1 MIGRLKGQL
10 VHVEQPS
17 HLIVDVSGVGYEV
30 EVPTSVFFE
39 LPELN
44 HQVTMVIHHLVRED
58 ASILYGFRSFP
69 QRELFRTLLKVNG
82 IGAKSALAIL
92 STMSSAEFAQVIQE
106 QNVPAI
112 VKVPGIGKKTAQRL
126 IIEMKDK
133 VDVTSMDNGDPNQP
147 KASRFANVLSVQAE
161 AESAL
166 QALGFKPTEAIQMVK
181 KVAKDD
187 MAVEDIIRICLQLK
201 GAG

>member
-1 MIGRLKGQL
+1 MIGRLQGQL
-10 VHVEQPS
+10 VHTEPPS
-17 HLIVDVSGVGYEV
+17 HLIVDVGGVGYEV
-30 EVPTSVFFE
+30 EAPTSVFYD

-44 HQVTMVIHHLVRED
+44 HQITLVIHHLVRED
-58 ASILYGFRSFP
+58 ASILYGFRSFAE
-69 QRELFRTLLKVNG
+69 RALFRTLLKVNG

-92 STMSSAEFAQVIQE
+92 STMSAAEFAQVIQE
-106 QNVPAI
+106 QNVTAI

-133 VDVTSMDNGDPNQP
+133 VDVSSMAGGDPNQP
-147 KASRFANVLSVQAE
+147 QASRFGIQAE

-166 QALGFKPTEAIQMVK
+166 QSLGFKPTEASQMVK
-181 KVAKDD
+181 QVAKDD
-187 MAVEDIIRICLQLK
+187 MAVEDIIRICLQTK

>member
-1 MIGRLKGQL
+1 MIGRLQGQL
-10 VHVEQPS
+10 VHADPPS
-17 HLIVDVSGVGYEV
+17 HLIVDVGGVGYEV
-30 EVPTSVFFE
+30 EAPTSVFFE

-44 HQVTMVIHHLVRED
+44 QPITLVIHHLVRED

-69 QRELFRTLLKVNG
+69 QRDLFRTLLKVNG

-106 QNVPAI
+106 QNVNAI

-133 VDVTSMDNGDPNQP
+133 VDVSSMDPGDPNQP
-147 KASRFANVLSVQAE
+147 QASRFGIQAE

-166 QALGFKPTEAIQMVK
+166 QALGFKPTEAAQMVK
-181 KVAKDD
+181 QVARDD
-187 MAVEDIIRICLQLK
+187 MSAEQIIRECLQMK

>member
-1 MIGRLKGQL
+1 MIGRLQGTL
-10 VHVEQPS
+10 VHVDPPA

-39 LPELN
+39 LPEIN
-44 HQVTMVIHHLVRED
+44 HQMTLVIHHLVRED
-58 ASILYGFRSFP
+58 ASILYGFRSFA
-69 QRELFRTLLKVNG
+69 QRDLFRTLLKVNG

-106 QNVPAI
+106 QNVTAI

-133 VDVTSMDNGDPNQP
+133 VDVSSMDAGDPNQP
-147 KASRFANVLSVQAE
+147 QASRFGILAE

-166 QALGFKPTEAIQMVK
+166 QALGFKPTEAVQMVK
-181 KVAKDD
+181 QVAKDD
-187 MAVEDIIRICLQLK
+187 MSAEEIIRLCLQAK

>member
-1 MIGRLKGQL
+1 MIGRLQGQL
-10 VHVEQPS
+10 VHTEPPS

-44 HQVTMVIHHLVRED
+44 QQIALVIHHLVRED
-58 ASILYGFRSFP
+58 ASILYGFRSIA

-106 QNVPAI
+106 QNVTAI

-133 VDVTSMDNGDPNQP
+133 VDVTTMGGGEPNQP
-147 KASRFANVLSVQAE
+147 QVSRFGIQSE

-166 QALGFKPTEAIQMVK
+166 LALGFKPMEAAQMVK
-181 KVAKDD
+181 QVAKDD
-187 MAVEDIIRICLQLK
+187 MSVEKIIRICLQLK

>member
-10 VHVEQPS
+10 VHTEPPS
-17 HLIVDVSGVGYEV
+17 HLIVDVNGVGYEI
-30 EVPTSVFFE
+30 EAPTSVFFE
-39 LPELN
+39 LPELK
-44 HQVTMVIHHLVRED
+44 QSITLVIHHLVRED
-58 ASILYGFRSFP
+58 ASILYGFRSFA
-69 QRELFRTLLKVNG
+69 QRDLFRTLLKVNG

-106 QNVPAI
+106 QNVTAI

-133 VDVTSMDNGDPNQP
+133 VDVTTMDSGDPNQP
-147 KASRFANVLSVQAE
+147 QASRFGIQAE

-166 QALGFKPTEAIQMVK
+166 QALGFKPMEAAQMVK
-181 KVAKDD
+181 RVAQDD

>member
-1 MIGRLKGQL
+1 MIGRLQGRL
-10 VHVEQPS
+10 VHTEPPA
-17 HLIVDVSGVGYEV
+17 HLIIDVNGVGYEV
-30 EVPTSVFFE
+30 EAPTSVFFE

-44 HQVTMVIHHLVRED
+44 QELTLVIHHLVRED

-106 QNVPAI
+106 QNVNAI

-133 VDVTSMDNGDPNQP
+133 VDVTAVTGMDPNQP
-147 KASRFANVLSVQAE
+147 QASRFGVHSE

-166 QALGFKPTEAIQMVK
+166 QALGFKPTEAAQMVK
-181 KVAKDD
+181 QVAKDD
-187 MAVEDIIRICLQLK
+187 MAVEDIIRECLQLK

>member
-1 MIGRLKGQL
+1 MIGRLHGLL
-10 VHVEQPS
+10 VHTEPPS
-17 HLIVDVSGVGYEV
+17 HLIVDVNGVGYEV
-30 EVPTSVFFE
+30 EAPTSVFAE
-39 LPELN
+39 LPELKQ
-44 HQVTMVIHHLVRED
+44 QVTLVIHHLVRED
-58 ASILYGFRSFP
+58 ASILYGFRSFA
-69 QRELFRTLLKVNG
+69 QRDLFRTLLKVNG

-92 STMSSAEFAQVIQE
+92 STMSSAEFAQIIQE
-106 QNVPAI
+106 QNVTAI

-133 VDVTSMDNGDPNQP
+133 VDVSTIAGADPNQP
-147 KASRFANVLSVQAE
+147 QASQFGIQSE

-166 QALGFKPTEAIQMVK
+166 QALGFKPMEAAQMVK

-187 MAVEDIIRICLQLK
+187 MSVEAIVRECLQLK

>member
-10 VHVEQPS
+10 VHTEPPA
-17 HLIVDVSGVGYEV
+17 HLLVDVNGVGYEV

-39 LPELN
+39 LPEMN
-44 HQVTMVIHHLVRED
+44 QQVTLVIHHLVRED
-58 ASILYGFRSFP
+58 ASILYGFRSFA

-92 STMSSAEFAQVIQE
+92 STMSSAEFAQVIQD
-106 QNVPAI
+106 QNVTAI

-133 VDVTSMDNGDPNQP
+133 VDVTSMDPGDPNKPQ
-147 KASRFANVLSVQAE
+147 ASRFGVQAE

-166 QALGFKPTEAIQMVK
+166 QALGFKPMEATQMVK
-181 KVAKDD
+181 KVVKDD
-187 MAVEDIIRICLQLK
+187 MSVEEIIRICLQLK

>member
-10 VHVEQPS
+10 VHSEPPS
-17 HLIVDVSGVGYEV
+17 HLIVDVNGVGYEV
-30 EVPTSVFFE
+30 EVPTSVFYE
-39 LPELN
+39 IPELN
-44 HQVTMVIHHLVRED
+44 HQITLVIHHLVRED
-58 ASILYGFRSFP
+58 ASILYGFGSFS
-69 QRELFRTLLKVNG
+69 QRDLFRTLLKVNG

-92 STMSSAEFAQVIQE
+92 STMSAADFAQVIQE
-106 QNVPAI
+106 QNITAI

-133 VDVTSMDNGDPNQP
+133 VDVTSLDSGDPNQP
-147 KASRFANVLSVQAE
+147 RASRFGVQAE

-166 QALGFKPTEAIQMVK
+166 QSLGFKPTEAAQMVK
-181 KVAKDD
+181 TVAKDD
-187 MAVEDIIRICLQLK
+187 MAVEDIIRICLQIK

>member
-10 VHVEQPS
+10 VHTEPPS
-17 HLIVDVSGVGYEV
+17 HLIIDVNGVGYEV
-30 EVPTSVFFE
+30 EAPTSVFFE

-44 HQVTMVIHHLVRED
+44 HQITLVIHHLVRED
-58 ASILYGFRSFP
+58 ASILYGFSNFSE
-69 QRELFRTLLKVNG
+69 RELFRALLKVNG

-92 STMSSAEFAQVIQE
+92 STMNAADFAQVIQE
-106 QNVPAI
+106 QNVTAI

-133 VDVTSMDNGDPNQP
+133 VDVTSMDSGDPNKP
-147 KASRFANVLSVQAE
+147 KASRFGTQAE

-166 QALGFKPTEAIQMVK
+166 QALGFKPTEATQMVK

-187 MAVEDIIRICLQLK
+187 MAVEEIIRICLQLK

>member
-1 MIGRLKGQL
+1 MIGRLKGLL
-10 VHVEQPS
+10 VHTEPPS
-17 HLIVDVSGVGYEV
+17 HLIVDVAGVGYEV
-30 EVPTSVFFE
+30 ETPTSVFFE
-39 LPELN
+39 LPELK
-44 HQVTMVIHHLVRED
+44 HSITLVIHHLVRED
-58 ASILYGFRSFP
+58 ASILYGFRSFA
-69 QRELFRTLLKVNG
+69 QRDLFRTLLKVNG

-106 QNVPAI
+106 QNVTAI

-133 VDVTSMDNGDPNQP
+133 VDVTTIDNGDPNQP
-147 KASRFANVLSVQAE
+147 QPSRFANRFSVQAE

-166 QALGFKPTEAIQMVK
+166 QALGFKAMEASQMVK

-201 GAG
+201 GGS

>member
-1 MIGRLKGQL
+1 MIGRLQGQL
-10 VHVEQPS
+10 VHIDPPS
-17 HLIVDVSGVGYEV
+17 HLIVDVNGIGYEV
-30 EVPTSVFFE
+30 EVPTSVFYE
-39 LPELN
+39 LPELK
-44 HQVTMVIHHLVRED
+44 QQLTLVIHHLVRED
-58 ASILYGFRSFP
+58 ASILYGFRSFA
-69 QRELFRTLLKVNG
+69 QRALFRTLLKVNG

-106 QNVPAI
+106 QNVAAI

-133 VDVTSMDNGDPNQP
+133 VDVSTIAGDDPNKPQ
-147 KASRFANVLSVQAE
+147 ASRFGIQTE

-166 QALGFKPTEAIQMVK
+166 QALGFKPMEASQMVK
-181 KVAKDD
+181 KVAQDD
-187 MAVEDIIRICLQLK
+187 MSVEQIIRVCLQLK

>member
-10 VHVEQPS
+10 VYTEPPS
-17 HLIVDVSGVGYEV
+17 HLIVDVNGVGYEV

-44 HQVTMVIHHLVRED
+44 HQVTLVIHHLVRED
-58 ASILYGFRSFP
+58 ASILYGFRSFA

-106 QNVPAI
+106 QNVTAI

-133 VDVTSMDNGDPNQP
+133 VDVTTMDGGDPNQP
-147 KASRFANVLSVQAE
+147 QASRFGIRAE

-166 QALGFKPTEAIQMVK
+166 QALGFKPAEATQMVK
-181 KVAKDD
+181 QVAKDE
-187 MAVEDIIRICLQLK
+187 MSAEEIIRLCLQLK

>member
-10 VHVEQPS
+10 VHSEPPS

-30 EVPTSVFFE
+30 EVPTSVFYE
-39 LPELN
+39 IPELN
-44 HQVTMVIHHLVRED
+44 HQITLVIHHLVRED
-58 ASILYGFRSFP
+58 ASILYGFGSFS
-69 QRELFRTLLKVNG
+69 QRDLFRTLLKVNG

-92 STMSSAEFAQVIQE
+92 STMSAADFAQVIQE
-106 QNVPAI
+106 QNITAI

-133 VDVTSMDNGDPNQP
+133 VDVTSLDSSDPNQP
-147 KASRFANVLSVQAE
+147 RASRFGVQAE

-166 QALGFKPTEAIQMVK
+166 QSLGFKPTEAAQMVK
-181 KVAKDD
+181 TVAKDD
-187 MAVEDIIRICLQLK
+187 MAVEDIIRICLQIK

>member
-1 MIGRLKGQL
+1 MIGRLHGAL
-10 VHVEQPS
+10 VHSEPPS
-17 HLIVDVSGVGYEV
+17 HLIVDVNGVGYEV

-44 HQVTMVIHHLVRED
+44 HQITLVIHHLVRED
-58 ASILYGFRSFP
+58 ASILYGFRSFA
-69 QRELFRTLLKVNG
+69 QRALFRTLLKVNG

-92 STMSSAEFAQVIQE
+92 STMSSSEFAQVIQE
-106 QNVPAI
+106 QNVTAI

-133 VDVTSMDNGDPNQP
+133 VDVTTMDGGDANQP
-147 KASRFANVLSVQAE
+147 QASRFSVQVE

-166 QALGFKPTEAIQMVK
+166 QSLGFKPTEAAQMVK
-181 KVAKDD
+181 QVAKED
-187 MAVEDIIRICLQLK
+187 MPVEDIIRICLQLK

>member
-1 MIGRLKGQL
+1 MIGRLQGTL
-10 VHVEQPS
+10 IHTDPPA
-17 HLIVDVSGVGYEV
+17 HLIIDVGGVGYEV
-30 EVPTSVFFE
+30 EAPTSVFFE

-44 HQVTMVIHHLVRED
+44 QPLTLVIHHLVRED
-58 ASILYGFRSFP
+58 ASILYGFRSLA
-69 QRELFRTLLKVNG
+69 QRSLFRTLLKVNG

-106 QNVPAI
+106 QNVNAI

-133 VDVTSMDNGDPNQP
+133 VDVTSMSADDPNKPQ
-147 KASRFANVLSVQAE
+147 ASRFGIQAE

-166 QALGFKPTEAIQMVK
+166 QALGFKPAEASQMVK
-181 KVAKDD
+181 QVAKDD
-187 MAVEDIIRICLQLK
+187 MSVEAIIRECLQLK

>member
-1 MIGRLKGQL
+1 MIGRLQGEL
-10 VHVEQPS
+10 VHMDPPS
-17 HLIVDVSGVGYEV
+17 HLIIDVSGVGYEV

-39 LPELN
+39 LPELK
-44 HQVTMVIHHLVRED
+44 QQITLVIHHLVRED
-58 ASILYGFRSFP
+58 ASILYGFRSFA
-69 QRELFRTLLKVNG
+69 QRDLFRTLLKVNG

-133 VDVTSMDNGDPNQP
+133 VDVTSMDGGDPNQP
-147 KASRFANVLSVQAE
+147 QASKFGIQAE

-166 QALGFKPTEAIQMVK
+166 QALGFKPTEAQQMVK

>member
-1 MIGRLKGQL
+1 MIGRLSGQL
-10 VHVEQPS
+10 VHTEPPA
-17 HLIVDVSGVGYEV
+17 HMIVDVNGVGYEV
-30 EVPTSVFFE
+30 EAPTSVFFE

-44 HQVTMVIHHLVRED
+44 HQVTLVIHHLVRED
-58 ASILYGFRSFP
+58 ASILYGFRSFA

-106 QNVPAI
+106 QNVTAI
-112 VKVPGIGKKTAQRL
+112 VKVPGIGRKTAQRL

-133 VDVTSMDNGDPNQP
+133 VDVTTMDAGDPNQP
-147 KASRFANVLSVQAE
+147 QASRFGIQSE

-166 QALGFKPTEAIQMVK
+166 QALGFKPMEAIQMVK
-181 KVAKDD
+181 QVAKGD
-187 MAVEDIIRICLQLK
+187 MSVEEIIRICLQLK